1 MEEERPAVAQA
12 AQGQAAQRLTKREK
26 GWLAACLIVA
36 ICGILGAGTI
46 TARSGANPMGLP
58 LLAVLV
64 LIYLY
69 LPGRLLAKLL
79 PRELQNAPYRTLL
92 HLALGSGALVVLY
105 AVSTRL
111 GVMPLL
117 TVLPPVAVLV
127 WGVVL
132 WRTGHLP
139 VLRRPVLQGFVTK
152 HKYTL
157 GYAALWGLFS
167 LLFALV
173 ISLASAHPASVASGE
188 VLPTQDLLWNIG
200 NAKSFALGFPPQ
212 DIRFFGV
219 RLTYHYLT
227 ELLWGIFSLIGGLDA
242 YDIIAFYAGPLAI
255 AGLLLALRTLGRF
268 FYDGSERKTALFV
281 FLLFF
286 GGSIATVANFGQG
299 GYDVFGNTNFL
310 HLVTNI
316 NSQATV
322 LIFLCCFLVLFGTA
336 AKARFDVPLR
346 TLLVTICVFVLV
358 CFSKGPAAAIVT
370 ISFAIVMLLVLVFQK
385 PHIGKALLLCAGVLG
400 VFALVYTAVYSS
412 GASNS
417 MVFGLKTIQDTA
429 AFHLLEHLSD
439 ALHLSYFGLL
449 VIGIVQYF
457 LMQPLQLVLYFG
469 TLAKDVRR
477 VFWLPPVRLLAHG
490 AVVGGIAAYYLFW
503 HQSSS
508 QAYFALISI
517 FFLNL
522 LAVDALPTF
531 QKHVVTRWAVR
542 VLGAVGCLTTVVLI
556 ISIGMKAAATNA
568 QYAAPAAQPAGWAAT
583 AADEQA
589 MQWLRE
595 NTAQGS
601 VFATN
606 RTDSR
611 PGRGDGI
618 SNLYTAYSGRQ
629 AWMEG
634 YTYAMTN
641 MGVSQQLL
649 TERMLQNTALFS
661 ASTGPQQ
668 VTQLCAQNG
677 ITYLVFDA
685 DYPGNT
691 TQLTALRQVYQ
702 AGAVT
707 IYAV

>member
-1 MEEERPAVAQA
+1 MEEERPVVAA
-12 AQGQAAQRLTKREK
+12 APQGQAAQRLTKREK
-26 GWLAACLIVA
+26 GWLAACLVA
-36 ICGILGAGTI
+36 VLCGVLGTGII
-46 TARSGANPMGLP
+46 TARSGANPLGLP
-58 LLAVLV
+58 LLAALV

-79 PRELQNAPYRTLL
+79 PREVQNVPYRTLL

-105 AVSTRL
+105 AVSARL
-111 GVMPLL
+111 GARLLL
-117 TVLPPVAVLV
+117 TALPPAAVLV
-127 WGVVL
+127 WGIIL
-132 WRTGHLP
+132 WRTGRLHKLH
-139 VLRRPVLQGFVTK
+139 RPALGQLAK
-152 HKYTL
+152 HQYAL

-173 ISLASAHPASVASGE
+173 ISLANAHPASVASGE

-212 DIRFFGV
+212 DIRFLGV

-227 ELLWGIFSLIGGLDA
+227 ELLWGIFSLVSGLNA

-255 AGLLLALRTLGRF
+255 AALLLALRTLGRF
-268 FYDGSERKTALFV
+268 FYEGSERKTALFV
-281 FLLFF
+281 LLLFF
-286 GGSIATVANFGQG
+286 GGSVATVANFGNG

-322 LIFLCCFLVLFGTA
+322 LVFLSCFLVLFGTM
-336 AKARFDVPLR
+336 AKAKFDVPLR
-346 TLLVTICVFVLV
+346 TLLVTVCVFVLV

-385 PHIGKALLLCAGVLG
+385 PHIGKALLLSAGVLG
-400 VFALVYTAVYSS
+400 VFALAYIAVYSS

-417 MVFGLKTIQDTA
+417 MVFGLKTIQDSA

-449 VIGIVQYF
+449 IIGVVQYF
-457 LMQPLQLVLYFG
+457 FLQPLQLVLYFG

-531 QKHVVTRWAVR
+531 QKHVATRWAVR
-542 VLGAVGCLTTVVLI
+542 VLAAVGCLTTVVLI
-556 ISIGMKAAATNA
+556 ISIGMKAVDINT
-568 QYAAPAAQPAGWAAT
+568 QYMAPAAQPAGWAAT
-583 AADEQA
+583 PADEQA

-606 RTDSR
+606 RTDSA
-611 PGRGDGI
+611 PGKGDGI

-629 AWMEG
+629 AFMEG
-634 YTYAMTN
+634 YTYALTN
-641 MGVSQQLL
+641 MGISQQLL
-649 TERMLQNTALFS
+649 AERMQANAALFS
-661 ASTGPQQ
+661 AGTDPQQ
-668 VTQLCAQNG
+668 VVQLCTQNG
-677 ITYLVFDA
+677 IAYLVFDA
-685 DYPGNT
+685 DYPGDT
-691 TQLTALRQVYQ
+691 TQLAALRQVYQ
-702 AGAVT
+702 AGTVT

>member
-1 MEEERPAVAQA
+1 MEEERPVVAA
-12 AQGQAAQRLTKREK
+12 APQGQAAQRLTKREK
-26 GWLAACLIVA
+26 GWLAACLVA
-36 ICGILGAGTI
+36 VLCGILGTGII
-46 TARSGANPMGLP
+46 TARSGANPLGLP
-58 LLAVLV
+58 LLAALV

-79 PRELQNAPYRTLL
+79 PREVQNAPYRTLL

-105 AVSTRL
+105 AVSARL
-111 GVMPLL
+111 GVKLLL
-117 TVLPPVAVLV
+117 TALPPTAVLV
-127 WGVVL
+127 WGVIL
-132 WRTGHLP
+132 WRTGRLHKLH
-139 VLRRPVLQGFVTK
+139 RPALGQLAK
-152 HKYTL
+152 HQYAL

-173 ISLASAHPASVASGE
+173 ISLANAHPASVASGE

-227 ELLWGIFSLIGGLDA
+227 ELLWGIFSLVSGLNA

-255 AGLLLALRTLGRF
+255 AALLLALRTLGRF
-268 FYDGSERKTALFV
+268 FYEGSERKTALFV
-281 FLLFF
+281 LMLFF
-286 GGSIATVANFGQG
+286 GGSVATVANFGNG

-322 LIFLCCFLVLFGTA
+322 LVFLSCFLVLFGTM
-336 AKARFDVPLR
+336 AKAKFDVPLR
-346 TLLVTICVFVLV
+346 TLLVTVCVFVLV

-385 PHIGKALLLCAGVLG
+385 PHIGKALLLSAGVLG

-417 MVFGLKTIQDTA
+417 MVFGLKTIQDSA

-449 VIGIVQYF
+449 LIGIVQYF
-457 LMQPLQLVLYFG
+457 FMQPLQLVLYFG

-556 ISIGMKAAATNA
+556 ISIGIKAADINT
-568 QYAAPAAQPAGWAAT
+568 QYMTPAAQPAGWAAT
-583 AADEQA
+583 PADEQA

-606 RTDSR
+606 RTDSA
-611 PGRGDGI
+611 PGKGDGI

-629 AWMEG
+629 AFMEG
-634 YTYAMTN
+634 YTYALTN
-641 MGVSQQLL
+641 MGISQQLL
-649 TERMLQNTALFS
+649 AQRMQANAALFS
-661 ASTGPQQ
+661 AGTDPQQ
-668 VTQLCAQNG
+668 VVQLCTQNG
-677 ITYLVFDA
+677 IAYLVFDA
-685 DYPGNT
+685 DYPGDT
-691 TQLTALRQVYQ
+691 TQLAALRQVYQ
-702 AGAVT
+702 AGTVT

>member
-1 MEEERPAVAQA
+1 MEEERPVVAA
-12 AQGQAAQRLTKREK
+12 APQGQANQRLTKREK
-26 GWLAACLIVA
+26 GWLSVCLAAVL
-36 ICGILGAGTI
+36 CGVLGTGII
-46 TARSGANPMGLP
+46 TARSGANPLGLP

-64 LIYLY
+64 FIYLY

-79 PRELQNAPYRTLL
+79 PREVQNAPYRTLL

-105 AVSTRL
+105 AISARL
-111 GVMPLL
+111 GLRLLL
-117 TVLPPVAVLV
+117 TALPPVAVLV
-127 WGVVL
+127 WGIIL
-132 WRTGHLP
+132 WRTGRLP
-139 VLRRPVLQGFVTK
+139 VLHRPALGQLAK
-152 HKYTL
+152 HQYAL

-173 ISLASAHPASVASGE
+173 ISLANAHPASVASGE

-212 DIRFFGV
+212 DIRFLGV

-227 ELLWGIFSLIGGLDA
+227 ELLWGIFSLVSGLDA

-255 AGLLLALRTLGRF
+255 AALLLALRTLGRF
-268 FYDGSERKTALFV
+268 FYEGSERKTALFV
-281 FLLFF
+281 LLLFF
-286 GGSIATVANFGQG
+286 GGSVATVANFGNG

-322 LIFLCCFLVLFGTA
+322 LVFLSCFLVLFGTI
-336 AKARFDVPLR
+336 AKAKFDVPLR

-370 ISFAIVMLLVLVFQK
+370 ISFGIVMLLVLVFQK
-385 PHIGKALLLCAGVLG
+385 PHIGKALLLSAGVLG
-400 VFALVYTAVYSS
+400 IFALAYIAVYSS

-417 MVFGLKTIQDTA
+417 MVFGLKTIQESA
-429 AFHLLEHLSD
+429 AFRLLEHLSD

-449 VIGIVQYF
+449 IIGVVQYF
-457 LMQPLQLVLYFG
+457 FLQPLQLVLYFG

-522 LAVDALPTF
+522 LAVDALPAF
-531 QKHVVTRWAVR
+531 QKHAVTRWAVR
-542 VLGAVGCLTTVVLI
+542 VLAAVGCLTTVVLI
-556 ISIGMKAAATNA
+556 VSIGMKAVAVNA
-568 QYAAPAAQPAGWAAT
+568 QYAAPATQPAGWAAT
-583 AADEQA
+583 PADEQA

-606 RTDSR
+606 RTDSA
-611 PGRGDGI
+611 PGKGDGI

-629 AWMEG
+629 AFMEG
-634 YTYAMTN
+634 YTYALTN
-641 MGVSQQLL
+641 MGISQQFLAA
-649 TERMLQNTALFS
+649 RMQVNAALFS
-661 ASTGPQQ
+661 AGTDPQQ
-668 VTQLCAQNG
+668 VVQLCAQNG
-677 ITYLVFDA
+677 IAYLVFDA
-685 DYPGNT
+685 DYPGDT
-691 TQLTALRQVYQ
+691 TQLAALRQVYQ
-702 AGAVT
+702 AGTVT

>member
-1 MEEERPAVAQA
+1 MEEERPVVAA
-12 AQGQAAQRLTKREK
+12 APQGQATQRLTKREK
-26 GWLAACLIVA
+26 GWLAACLVA
-36 ICGILGAGTI
+36 VLCGVLGTGII
-46 TARSGANPMGLP
+46 TVRSGANPLGLP

-64 LIYLY
+64 FIYLY

-79 PRELQNAPYRTLL
+79 PREVQNAPYRTLL

-105 AVSTRL
+105 AVGARL
-111 GVMPLL
+111 GVKLLL
-117 TVLPPVAVLV
+117 TALPPAAVLV
-127 WGVVL
+127 WGIIL
-132 WRTGHLP
+132 WRTGRLHKLH
-139 VLRRPVLQGFVTK
+139 RPALGQLAK
-152 HKYTL
+152 HQYAL

-173 ISLASAHPASVASGE
+173 ISLANAHPASVASGE

-200 NAKSFALGFPPQ
+200 NAKSFVLGFPPQ
-212 DIRFFGV
+212 DIRFLGV

-227 ELLWGIFSLIGGLDA
+227 ELLWGIFSLISGLNA

-255 AGLLLALRTLGRF
+255 AALLLALRTLGRF
-268 FYDGSERKTALFV
+268 FYEGSERKTALFV

-286 GGSIATVANFGQG
+286 GGSVATVANFGNG
-299 GYDVFGNTNFL
+299 GYDAFGNTNFL

-322 LIFLCCFLVLFGTA
+322 LVFLCCFLVLFGTM
-336 AKARFDVPLR
+336 AKAKFDVPLR

-385 PHIGKALLLCAGVLG
+385 PHIGKALLLSAGVLG

-417 MVFGLKTIQDTA
+417 MVFGLKTIQDSA
-429 AFHLLEHLSD
+429 AFRLLEHLSD

-449 VIGIVQYF
+449 LIGIVQYF
-457 LMQPLQLVLYFG
+457 FMQPLQLVLYFG

-556 ISIGMKAAATNA
+556 ISIGMKAVAINA
-568 QYAAPAAQPAGWAAT
+568 QYAAPATQPAGWAAT
-583 AADEQA
+583 LADEQA

-606 RTDSR
+606 RTDSA
-611 PGRGDGI
+611 PGKGDGI

-629 AWMEG
+629 AFMEG
-634 YTYAMTN
+634 YTYALTN
-641 MGVSQQLL
+641 MGISQQLL
-649 TERMLQNTALFS
+649 AQRTQANAALFS
-661 ASTGPQQ
+661 ASTDPQQ
-668 VTQLCAQNG
+668 VVQLCTQNG
-677 ITYLVFDA
+677 IAYLVFDA
-685 DYPGNT
+685 DYPGDT
-691 TQLTALRQVYQ
+691 TQLASLRQVYQ
-702 AGAVT
+702 AGTVT

>member
-1 MEEERPAVAQA
+1 MEEERPVVAA
-12 AQGQAAQRLTKREK
+12 APQGQAAQRLTKREK
-26 GWLAACLIVA
+26 GWLAACLVA
-36 ICGILGAGTI
+36 VLCGVLGTGII
-46 TARSGANPMGLP
+46 TARSGANPLGLP
-58 LLAVLV
+58 LLAALV
-64 LIYLY
+64 FIYLY

-79 PRELQNAPYRTLL
+79 PREVQNAPYRTLL

-105 AVSTRL
+105 AVSARL
-111 GVMPLL
+111 GVKLLL
-117 TVLPPVAVLV
+117 TALPPAAVLV
-127 WGVVL
+127 WGIIL
-132 WRTGHLP
+132 WRTGRLHKLH
-139 VLRRPVLQGFVTK
+139 RPALGQLAK
-152 HKYTL
+152 HQYAL

-173 ISLASAHPASVASGE
+173 ISLANAHPASVASGE

-227 ELLWGIFSLIGGLDA
+227 ELLWGIFSLVSGLDA

-255 AGLLLALRTLGRF
+255 AALLLALRTLGRF
-268 FYDGSERKTALFV
+268 FYEGSERKTALFV
-281 FLLFF
+281 LLLFF
-286 GGSIATVANFGQG
+286 GGSVATVANFGNG

-322 LIFLCCFLVLFGTA
+322 LVFLSCFLVLFGTM
-336 AKARFDVPLR
+336 AKAKFDVPLR
-346 TLLVTICVFVLV
+346 TLLVTVCVFVLV

-370 ISFAIVMLLVLVFQK
+370 ISFGIVMLLVLVFQK
-385 PHIGKALLLCAGVLG
+385 PHIGKALLLSAGVLG

-417 MVFGLKTIQDTA
+417 MVFGLKTIQDSA

-449 VIGIVQYF
+449 LIGIVQYF
-457 LMQPLQLVLYFG
+457 FMQPLQLVLYFG

-531 QKHVVTRWAVR
+531 QKHVATRWAVR

-556 ISIGMKAAATNA
+556 ISIGIKAADINT
-568 QYAAPAAQPAGWAAT
+568 QYMAPAAQPAGWVAT
-583 AADEQA
+583 PADEQA

-606 RTDSR
+606 RTDSA
-611 PGRGDGI
+611 PGKGDGI

-629 AWMEG
+629 AFMEG
-634 YTYAMTN
+634 YTYALTN
-641 MGVSQQLL
+641 MGISQQLL
-649 TERMLQNTALFS
+649 AQRMQANAALFS
-661 ASTGPQQ
+661 AGTDPQQ
-668 VTQLCAQNG
+668 VVQLCTQNG
-677 ITYLVFDA
+677 IAYLVFDA
-685 DYPGNT
+685 DYPGDT
-691 TQLTALRQVYQ
+691 TQLAALRQVYH
-702 AGAVT
+702 AGTVT